1 MRNPLGKVFLFS
13 RIRSWRS
20 RSVFLSDKIVWG
32 NILTAA
38 FLFIILLLVIL
49 FKLKPSSEQIAL
61 HYNVLVGVDI
71 VGPGW
76 RVYELPILPLVF
88 SLYNLA
94 LARSFHKIEPM
105 ASYILLI
112 GATLVWLVFLA
123 TAISLANL
131 P

>member
-71 VGPGW
+71 VEPGW
-76 RVYELPILPLVF
+76 RVYELPILPLVLNF
-88 SLYNLA
+88 YNLV
-94 LARSFHKIEPM
+94 LARTFHKIEPM

-131 P
+131 

>member
-76 RVYELPILPLVF
+76 RVYELPILPLVLNF
-88 SLYNLA
+88 YNLV
-94 LARSFHKIEPM
+94 LARTFHKIEPM